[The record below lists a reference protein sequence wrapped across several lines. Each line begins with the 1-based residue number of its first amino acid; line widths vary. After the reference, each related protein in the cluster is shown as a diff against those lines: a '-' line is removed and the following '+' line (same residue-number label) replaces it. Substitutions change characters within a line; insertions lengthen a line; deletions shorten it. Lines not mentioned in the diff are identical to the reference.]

1 MNVFILEDKWIE
13 QRYLEQTLRK
23 IQTDL
28 KIYKMNILPF
38 TDVDSLMDELPEPS
52 IGNVYL
58 LDIEIAGNKKAG
70 LQVSQQIRQHDAFAT
85 IIFITVHDE
94 FLPTTYKF
102 KSEALD
108 FIAKDHDNIVAK
120 LKDDFVFIIKKQHQQ
135 QPVQW
140 LTLKTSAGYLKEDLG
155 NIYYFEPNPT
165 NSHQSLLH
173 TTDNQVLTINVTL
186 NELENEFSVL
196 FRAHR
201 HYLINPLKVVS
212 VNLKHHTLRFKDND
226 QDYPFSRL
234 RTKHLFARLKELES
248 PLKII

>member
-23 IQTDL
+23 IQAEL
-28 KIYKMNILPF
+28 KIFEMNILSF
-38 TDVDSLMDELPEPS
+38 TDASSLTAQLPKP
-52 IGNVYL
+52 NVNNVFL

-85 IIFITVHDE
+85 IIFVTVHDE
-94 FLPTTYKF
+94 FLATTYKF

-108 FIAKDHDNIVAK
+108 FIAKDQDNIAAK
-120 LKDDFVFIIKKQHQQ
+120 LKDDFLFITKKLQHQR
-135 QPVQW
+135 PVQW
-140 LTLKTSAGYLKEDLG
+140 LTLKTNAGYLKEDL
-155 NIYYFEPNPT
+155 NTIYYFEPSPT

-173 TTDNQVLTINVTL
+173 TTDNQVLTINATL
-186 NELENEFSVL
+186 NELETEFSVL
-196 FRAHR
+196 FRSHR

-212 VNLKHHTLRFKDND
+212 VNLKHHTLRFKGDK

-234 RTKHLFARLKELES
+234 QTRLLFARLKSLES

>member
-1 MNVFILEDKWIE
+1 MNVFILENKWIE

-23 IQTDL
+23 IRADL
-28 KIYKMNILPF
+28 EIPKMTILPF
-38 TDVDSLMDELPEPS
+38 TDVDSMMAKLPEPS
-52 IGNVYL
+52 IDNVFL
-58 LDIEIAGNKKAG
+58 LDIEINANKKAG
-70 LQVSQQIRQHDAFAT
+70 LQASQQIRQHDAFAT

-102 KSEALD
+102 KSEALG
-108 FIAKDHDNIVAK
+108 FIAKDHNDITAK
-120 LKDDFVFIIKKQHQQ
+120 LKDNFIFITKKQRHQ

-140 LTLKTSAGYLKEDLG
+140 LTLKTSAGYLKEDLS
-155 NIYYFEPNPT
+155 NIYYFEPNPA

-186 NELENEFSVL
+186 NELENEFPVL

-212 VNLKHHTLRFKDND
+212 VNLKHHTLRFMGND

-234 RTKHLFARLKELES
+234 RTKRLFAQLKKLES

>member
-1 MNVFILEDKWIE
+1 MNTFILEDTWIE

-23 IQTDL
+23 IQTEL
-28 KIYKMNILPF
+28 KIPEMNILSF
-38 TDVDSLMDELPEPS
+38 ADIDSLTAHLPKPG
-52 IGNVYL
+52 IDNVFL

-70 LQVSQQIRQHDAFAT
+70 LQISQQIRQHDAFAS

-108 FIAKDHDNIVAK
+108 FIAKDSDDIAAK
-120 LKDDFVFIIKKQHQQ
+120 LKEDFKFITKKQHQK
-135 QPVQW
+135 QPTQW
-140 LTLKTSAGYLKEDLG
+140 LTLKTNAGYIKKDLD
-155 NIYYFEPNPT
+155 NIYYFEPSPT
-165 NSHQSLLH
+165 NSHQSFLH
-173 TTDNQVLTINVTL
+173 TTDNQVLTVNATL
-186 NELENEFSVL
+186 NQLENEFSTL

-212 VNLKHHTLRFKDND
+212 INLKHHTLKFRNND

-234 RTKHLFARLKELES
+234 RTRQLFARLKALES
-248 PLKII
+248 PLEVI